1 MRKLSID
8 DVNLKKKKVLV
19 RVDYNVPMLDGE
31 ITDDSRIVTTLPSL
45 RKILKSGGSLILMSH
60 LGRPQGKVDK
70 QLTLRPVAEKLSE
83 LLEEKV
89 KFLPDCIGA
98 RVKKSIAAIKPGEII
113 LLENLRFH
121 PGETKNNLGFAKKL
135 AEHGDI
141 YVNDAFAVSHR
152 AHASVVGIPKI
163 LQPAC
168 SGYLIAKEITYMSML
183 LDDAPSPFV
192 AVIGG
197 AKVSTKIDVLKNLL
211 PRVDKLLI
219 GGGMAFTFLATL
231 GLEIGESLVEK
242 NALEVAMNIWL
253 KSEEMGGKMMLPLD
267 VLVASEISDEAQ
279 MKTVEYD
286 HIPKEWVG
294 VDIGQSTIQLFTGI
308 IEESK
313 SVFLNGP
320 MGIFEYERFS
330 VGTETVLESMSDV
343 ADRGDI
349 AVVGGGDSAAAA
361 KILGFQNSMTHIS
374 TGGGASLEFM
384 EGKSLPGIDALTDK

>member
-1 MRKLSID
+1 MHKLSID
-8 DVNLKKKKVLV
+8 EVNLNEKKVLI

-31 ITDDSRIVTTLPSL
+31 ITDDSRIVSTIPSI

-60 LGRPQGKVDK
+60 LGRPKGKIDK
-70 QLTLRPVAEKLSE
+70 QLSLQPVAERLSE

-89 KFLPDCIGA
+89 TFLPDCIGPK
-98 RVKKSIAAIKPGEII
+98 VKKHIAAIKPGEII

-121 PGETKNNLGFAKKL
+121 PGETKNNWGFAKKL

-152 AHASVVGIPKI
+152 AHASVVGVPKM

-168 SGYLIAKEITYMSML
+168 AGYLIAKEITYMSML

-192 AVIGG
+192 AIIGG

-242 NALEVAMNIWL
+242 DALDVAMNIWV

-267 VLVASEISDEAQ
+267 VLVASEISEEAL

-294 VDIGQSTIQLFTGI
+294 VDIGQSTIQLFSGI

-330 VGTETVLESMSDV
+330 VGSEAILESMSEV

-361 KILGFQNSMTHIS
+361 KRLGFQNSMTHIS

-384 EGKSLPGIDALTDK
+384 EGKSLPGIEALTDN